1 MKDYID
7 GSRIYNAVKCANT
20 ISLLREY
27 DMKSKGVGNANISD
41 GELLKELIFKIMH

>member
-1 MKDYID
+1 ML
-7 GSRIYNAVKCANT
+7 VKCANT